1 MRRFPFV
8 RPIALG
14 LVLALT
20 QTLTWGCATTRL
32 PPVSAAGPG
41 FEPLPDEQRLWE
53 RSREEE
59 RILLDKVTVY
69 DDPLLVD
76 YLESVVARLNPPAMA
91 ANGQIRYRV
100 TVVEDP
106 TLNAFA
112 YPHGALFVH
121 TGLLARMETED
132 ELATVFGH
140 EMTHVENRHMLRFHR
155 AARNRQIGWTVA
167 AVTAAVILAGEQ
179 GEAYGEG
186 DWARGV
192 RIGVLADLFIGLGL
206 QLAVLASING
216 YGRDLEVEA
225 DEGGF
230 SKLVDAGYAP
240 AAAPEVYQALLDDH
254 GQEASSAEAFFF
266 GSHPKLSNRL
276 ENAKAWAASRPEAE
290 PAGTAGDPDAFARR
304 IRPVVRDD
312 ARLNLE
318 LQRYE
323 LAEWELERV
332 LQWMPGDPEAH
343 QLLAELRF
351 AQAGMAADVESA
363 DILEAEGEAAL
374 REAVRLDPQ
383 RPAPHRELG
392 LLAYRRGDFGAAC
405 VEFRHYLDADPDA
418 ADADTIRDYILELE
432 HDGHCDPASG

>member
-32 PPVSAAGPG
+32 PPVSASGAG

-59 RILLDKVTVY
+59 RTLLEKVTVY

-76 YLESVVARLNPPAMA
+76 YLEDVVARLNPPAMA
-91 ANGQIRYRV
+91 ANGELRYQV
-100 TVVEDP
+100 TVIEDP

-121 TGLLARMETED
+121 TGLLARMESED
-132 ELATVFGH
+132 ELATVLGH
-140 EMTHVENRHMLRFHR
+140 EMTHVENRHMLRFQR

-186 DWARGV
+186 DWARGA

-216 YGRDLEVEA
+216 YGRELEVEA
-225 DEGGF
+225 DDGGF
-230 SKLVDAGYAP
+230 AKLSAAGYDP
-240 AAAPEVYQALLDDH
+240 AAAPAVYQALLEDH
-254 GQEASSAEAFFF
+254 GQEASAAEAFFF

-276 ENAKAWAASRPEAE
+276 DNAKAWAASRPAGDA
-290 PAGTAGDPDAFARR
+290 AGTAGDPNAFARR

-318 LQRYE
+318 LERYD
-323 LAEWELERV
+323 LAQWELERV
-332 LQWMPGDPEAH
+332 LGWMPGDPEAH
-343 QLLAELRF
+343 LLLAELRF
-351 AQAGMAADVESA
+351 AQAEAAPDAESA
-363 DILEAEGEAAL
+363 EILEAEGETAL

-383 RPAPHRELG
+383 LPTPHRELG
-392 LLAYRRGDFGAAC
+392 LLAYRRADYGSAC

-418 ADADTIRDYILELE
+418 PDAGTIRDYLLELE
-432 HDGHCDPASG
+432 HDGHCGVDSR